1 MSEPSKKEISTHAIA
16 PVDGG
21 YRKMLAGGQARGDET
36 APAAGW
42 LPGVEER

>member
-1 MSEPSKKEISTHAIA
+1 
-16 PVDGG
+16 
-21 YRKMLAGGQARGDET
+21 MLAGGQARGDET